1 MNYIAQI
8 LGFIALIF
16 IVLSYQNT
24 KKERFLLIQIFANIF
39 FGLQYLTLK
48 AFSAFCSS
56 VISLIRTII
65 FFKYEK
71 KNNKVP
77 IIILIIIL
85 LIITIFGIITYEG
98 IYSLIPIIIAL
109 AYTYGTWQEK
119 LKLTYT
125 IGIIA
130 SILWIYYNFLVGAY
144 ISIIGSIFE
153 LFASLIGLIKVLKK
167 IKKEGE
173 IKNDVCNR

>member
-1 MNYIAQI
+1 MNYLAQI

-24 KKERFLLIQIFANIF
+24 KKEKFLLIQIFANIF
-39 FGLQYLTLK
+39 FGIQYLTLH

-56 VISLIRTII
+56 VISLIRTLI

-71 KNNKVP
+71 ENRKTPVRIL
-77 IIILIIIL
+77 IIILIIIS
-85 LIITIFGIITYEG
+85 IFGMLTYEG

-109 AYTYGTWQEK
+109 FYSYGTWHDN
-119 LKLTYT
+119 LKLTYI

-130 SILWIYYNFLVGAY
+130 SLLWIYYNFLVGAY
-144 ISIIGSIFE
+144 VSIIGSIFE
-153 LFASLIGLIKVLKK
+153 LLASAMGFIKLIRQNKNIKT
-167 IKKEGE
+167 
-173 IKNDVCNR
+173 NS

>member
-16 IVLSYQNT
+16 IILSYQNT
-24 KKERFLLIQIFANIF
+24 KKEKFLLIQIFANVF

-56 VISLIRTII
+56 CISLIRTLI

-71 KNNKVP
+71 QDKKTPTFILV
-77 IIILIIIL
+77 IILTAIS
-85 LIITIFGIITYEG
+85 IFGILTYEG

-109 AYTYGTWQEK
+109 GYSYGTWQSN

-125 IGIIA
+125 IGIIT

-144 ISIIGSIFE
+144 VSIIGSVFE
-153 LFASLIGLIKVLKK
+153 LLASITGLIK
-167 IKKEGE
+167 IN
-173 IKNDVCNR
+173 KNK